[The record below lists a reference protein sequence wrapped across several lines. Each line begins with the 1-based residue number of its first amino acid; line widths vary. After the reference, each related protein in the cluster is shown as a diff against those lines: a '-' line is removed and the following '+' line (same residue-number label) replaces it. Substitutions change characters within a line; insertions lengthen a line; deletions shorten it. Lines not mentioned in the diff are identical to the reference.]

1 MSTRDRWG
9 SKTPEERLRSR
20 TKSENL
26 SASFLGYIP
35 TAEDIPARG
44 WSVISHH
51 TVDEEAQ
58 EGYVRI
64 SEDGTAMVT
73 EPRDISGLFRLFA
86 RMDWL
91 LLVYAF
97 AFLMGGAGILNV
109 TNIGFLAQSL
119 GYGTGDIVDLA
130 TAWSATGIIMRW
142 VHLLFCR

>member
-1 MSTRDRWG
+1 MSTRDRWA
-9 SKTPEERLRSR
+9 SKTPEERVRSR
-20 TKSENL
+20 TKSENR

-35 TAEDIPARG
+35 TAEDG
-44 WSVISHH
+44 
-51 TVDEEAQ
+51 DEDAQ
-58 EGYVRI
+58 EGYVRM

-73 EPRDISGLFRLFA
+73 EPRDISGTSRLFV
-86 RMDWL
+86 RKDWL

-97 AFLMGGAGILNV
+97 PFLMGGAGILNV

-130 TAWSATGIIMRW
+130 TAWSVTGIIMRW